1 MDHLYIYR
9 NRAFLGRPWKEFSRT
24 IIMNTEID
32 DVIDPEG
39 WLKWNETFALNTLF
53 YTEYRNRGRGS
64 GQARR
69 VRWRGIRRISDRD
82 AREFAPGNFLRGN
95 TWIPQTRIPYN
106 AN

>member
-1 MDHLYIYR
+1 MDFYISR

-64 GQARR
+64 GQGRR
-69 VRWRGIRRISDRD
+69 VRWRGIKRISDRA